1 MFSMYVHRIILKDDR
16 DIKRETEIR
25 REREEKK
32 RREWERKRGGGRDG
46 HLNGTSLILSLS
58 LYR

>member
-32 RREWERKRGGGRDG
+32 RRE
-46 HLNGTSLILSLS
+46 
-58 LYR
+58 